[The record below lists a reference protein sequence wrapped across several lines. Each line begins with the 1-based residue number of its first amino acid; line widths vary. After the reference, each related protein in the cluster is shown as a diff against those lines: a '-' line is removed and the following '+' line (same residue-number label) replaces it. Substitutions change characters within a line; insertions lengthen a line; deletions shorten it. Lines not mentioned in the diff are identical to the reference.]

1 MKSLRFSILLCCLY
15 ALLLLPGC
23 NRKPPNPDGR
33 MDVSGT
39 ITLNGGQFE
48 GAEMCAIAFTPID
61 DPSLGSSSTTF
72 NAKTGKFLLT
82 LQDGL
87 KPGKYRVAITAQAV
101 YDRKTNKP
109 ITAETGEGMDY
120 RVTLVPPEFNK
131 ESQIEFEVVKDKKNV
146 FEYDVKAEIKLP

>member
-1 MKSLRFSILLCCLY
+1 
-15 ALLLLPGC
+15 
-23 NRKPPNPDGR
+23 
-33 MDVSGT
+33 MDVSGK

-48 GAEMCAIAFTPID
+48 GAEMCAIAFIPID

-72 NAKTGKFLLT
+72 NSKTGNYLLT

-109 ITAETGEGMDY
+109 VTAETLEGQDY

-131 ESQIEFEVVKDKKNV
+131 ESTFEFLGIQFTPVVFNIKIGGYGRISAKCYGIGKAV
-146 FEYDVKAEIKLP
+146 FDRGSL